1 MRTWRKRA
9 VVNQKVPFS
18 ANKRKTDIV
27 AYLTLIGWLIAWFRG
42 NREASRFHLNQA
54 LTILLADLGTNVVFA
69 LATYT
74 TVAAA
79 AVALRGICALLSFC
93 VVVLWIMALVRACK
107 GSEKRVPILGDV
119 QLLKKGACDHA
130 ADAAQPPEG
139 DKRQ

>member
-1 MRTWRKRA
+1 M
-9 VVNQKVPFS
+9 VNQKVPFS
-18 ANKRKTDIV
+18 ENKRKTDIV

-69 LATYT
+69 LATYP
-74 TVAAA
+74 TVVAA

-119 QLLKKGACDHA
+119 QLLKKSACDTL
-130 ADAAQPPEG
+130 DAAQPPEG
-139 DKRQ
+139 DERR